1 MLYYSLSCVAF
12 GTGGSLIRSTCQFHN
27 PQLPVPLISF
37 CGSLGCMLNRNLS
50 LICFPSV
57 EPKTCGLV
65 YALDYLI
72 LPSLPQLELLPAP
85 EKDVSGGVLFT
96 FVKQQTNDGGVEF
109 FGVAGGN

>member
-1 MLYYSLSCVAF
+1 
-12 GTGGSLIRSTCQFHN
+12 
-27 PQLPVPLISF
+27 
-37 CGSLGCMLNRNLS
+37 
-50 LICFPSV
+50 
-57 EPKTCGLV
+57 LV